1 MKYKKFGL
9 IVPSLVVFVSM
20 IIYPLFYSLKASFYH
35 WNQGISD
42 RFVGFQNYINL
53 FKSEFFYISLK
64 NTGIFVAVSILFEFI
79 IGLILALL
87 ANRELGKVRPVIRTL
102 IIIPM
107 FISPIAVG
115 IIWRMIYNS
124 QYGIFDWVLGIR
136 GFSPTGNA
144 AYAIF
149 FVALVDIWQ
158 WTPWVFIIILASLQT
173 IPKEIEEASL
183 VDGANYFQRFFHITL
198 PSISYSIIIV
208 LTLRFMSLTKTLD
221 KIYTL
226 TYGGPGS
233 STETIGFL
241 IFRKAFEEFD
251 IGFATAY
258 SWVYTI
264 IIGIIITIYLRW
276 LNRRFN
282 IV

>member
-1 MKYKKFGL
+1 MKYKKFAL
-9 IVPSLVVFVSM
+9 IVPTLVVFVSM
-20 IIYPLFYSLKASFYH
+20 MIYPLFYSLKASFCH
-35 WNQGISD
+35 WNQGISGS
-42 RFVGFQNYINL
+42 FVGFQNYIKL
-53 FKSEFFYISLK
+53 FKSDFFYISLK
-64 NTGIFVAVSILFEFI
+64 NTGIFVAVSLLFEFI

-107 FISPIAVG
+107 FISPVAVG

-124 QYGIFDWVLGIR
+124 QYGIFDWVFGIR
-136 GFSPTGNA
+136 GFAPTGNA
-144 AYAIF
+144 LYAIF

-158 WTPWVFIIILASLQT
+158 WTPWVFIIILAALQT

-183 VDGANYFQRFFHITL
+183 VDGANYFQRLFYITL

-208 LTLRFMSLTKTLD
+208 LTLRFMSVTKTLD

-226 TYGGPGS
+226 TYGGPGA